1 MTRNPLS
8 HAPSGSEPSGE
19 HGADAAEKTRIR
31 REIRAR
37 RLALPA
43 PAARASARFAMR
55 RLWALPALA
64 SARTIAIYLPI
75 GGELDCTPAA
85 LEAWNRGRSV
95 FLPVIS
101 GTALRF
107 APFHPG
113 SELQL
118 NRFGIPEPVIPARHL
133 RTARQLDVIVAPLV
147 AFDIQGH
154 RLGMGGGYYDRTLAF
169 RGARAHSR
177 RPGFIGLAFE
187 MQKVSPLP
195 AGAWDIGL
203 DAVITETATYRFG

>member
-1 MTRNPLS
+1 MMRNPLS
-8 HAPSGSEPSGE
+8 HAPSGSHATGE
-19 HGADAAEKTRIR
+19 HGADAAEKTRLR

-43 PAARASARFAMR
+43 TAACASARCAIR

-64 SARTIAIYLPI
+64 RARTLAIYLPI
-75 GGELDCTPAA
+75 GGELDCTPLA

-95 FLPVIS
+95 FLPVIR

-107 APFHPG
+107 APFHPE
-113 SELQL
+113 SELRP
-118 NRFGIPEPVIPARHL
+118 NHFGIPEPVTPARHL

-147 AFDIQGH
+147 AFDVQGH

-169 RGARAHSR
+169 RGARTHAR
-177 RPGFIGLAFE
+177 RPSFIGLAFE
-187 MQKVSPLP
+187 MQKVSALP

-203 DAVITETATYRFG
+203 DAVITETATYRFA